1 MIQNTAEI
9 RIFTIIFIL
18 LCTCSVS
25 AVVLPQQADEVQ
37 NLQIETTVMSS
48 GTFQQ
53 TSSIEWQQSS
63 ELLGVNLVERG
74 DVIPEPVFEPEPP
87 LHPGGEVQSYVTY
100 SEDTQANMG
109 TISFDKST
117 EVDTRS
123 KAVGLYNVENE
134 RQIIF
139 TGIDAGSLLSSED
152 MTMNNVGN
160 CTRTP
165 SICPF
170 SAGEEVPNPS
180 FCSLVEMG
188 SILSM
193 TKVATFTSS
202 GVRNVNMPISSVDGA
217 FNWPPIPNADYPAM
231 EYYTIQVNELGPG
244 IPSEGSVLAFL
255 RMSETDGRSELS
267 GCPTPYQIV
276 EVKDSTSIE
285 GSISLFEK
293 QMNYESAING

>member
-9 RIFTIIFIL
+9 RIFTIISIL
-18 LCTCSVS
+18 LCACSVS

-134 RQIIF
+134 RQITF

-152 MTMNNVGN
+152 ITMYNVGN

-170 SAGEEVPNPS
+170 SAGEEVANPP
-180 FCSLVEMG
+180 FCSKLEAG
-188 SILSM
+188 SDLSM
-193 TKVATFTSS
+193 SKVAVFTST
-202 GVRNVNMPISSVDGA
+202 GVRNVNKPIASVDEA
-217 FNWPPIPNADYPAM
+217 FNWPPIPNADEPAM
-231 EYYTIQVNELGPG
+231 AYYRITVNEMGQG
-244 IPSEGSVLAFL
+244 IPSKGLVATYL
-255 RMSETDGRSELS
+255 RIQETEGRSEYA
-267 GCPTPYQIV
+267 GCPVPFQELNIK
-276 EVKDSTSIE
+276 ESTSIE
-285 GSISLFEK
+285 GSISLYEWL
-293 QMNYESAING
+293 MNYESGLNL